1 MAVSPL
7 NHNVQMVTP
16 EGKPTPEFMR
26 WWQEFLSAVNPLA
39 FPSGVSALF
48 DILGTTQ
55 GAILYRSAS
64 AWALLP
70 PGTSG
75 RVLTT
80 KGPSQNPSW
89 DAVTVALSNVTGF
102 PSFAGA
108 DAGDVLTVSSDTVPV
123 LEWAPPTGGG
133 DASAAENKTADYT
146 VTDTDLSG
154 GKFHTV
160 GKASGDIFITVPAS
174 LTNNA
179 ELTVQNDDDATVNF
193 LADGTTINSLNDYIG
208 VPKFG
213 VAKLRRTAANV
224 FALYGDLIT
233 GETPPPEIPSS
244 VTHFVQAADM
254 IFNGSNRF
262 TGFTDQVAASSAYVT
277 INSSGPTGDT
287 TNGINIETTGTSNYF
302 SLNLFDGTRH
312 FAAIWERNGNSYT
325 ACVTLDL
332 NGSNYLAAA
341 QSGSGSSISQGG
353 SASIGASI
361 RIAGTNY
368 SPGSLTRGTLW
379 TAAGHNVA
387 GIKDIAI
394 QSPSAVGST
403 FRPFQYPAD
412 TNFMGKLYLKGWA
425 FYTDFSQTDDVIA
438 ALKG

>member
-89 DAVTVALSNVTGF
+89 DAVTVALANVTGF
-102 PSFAGA
+102 PSFAAA
-108 DAGDVLTVSSDTVPV
+108 DPGDVLTVSSDTVPV

-233 GETPPPEIPSS
+233 GETPAPPAPSS
-244 VTHFVQAADM
+244 VTHAVGPSDM
-254 IFNGSNRF
+254 TFSSGNLSSI
-262 TGFTDQVAASSAYVT
+262 TDRVAASSTYISITGTLPEDATNGGYGMSEANSGAYVELNPT
-277 INSSGPTGDT
+277 SLGMGVAFPSGVHLMVRTKRNATADTSMIYIGTSSGTVYAGV
-287 TNGINIETTGTSNYF
+287 
-302 SLNLFDGTRH
+302 
-312 FAAIWERNGNSYT
+312 AA
-325 ACVTLDL
+325 
-332 NGSNYLAAA
+332 
-341 QSGSGSSISQGG
+341 SGGG
-353 SASIGASI
+353 SPTEQV
-361 RIAGTNY
+361 IA
-368 SPGSLTRGTLW
+368 LTEYYENATITSTRLALW
-379 TAAGHNVA
+379 N
-387 GIKDIAI
+387 
-394 QSPSAVGST
+394 QLMN
-403 FRPFQYPAD
+403 D
-412 TNFMGKLYLKGWA
+412 TNEHTCAMRNLSTTAGMRLGWYSSSGFIFEGTILGWA
-425 FYTDFSQTDDVIA
+425 VFTDWAQVDDVETYLL
-438 ALKG
+438 ALS